1 MCVGNGKKPTRPKNP
16 IPLRNIKLFLNF
28 CSDAFRRTK
37 RPNNHTGQT
46 GQNAKFVLNNGG
58 PNGSDGSKRQIRVE
72 QWGGQT
78 GQTGQNAKFVLNNG
92 GPNGSDGSKRQIR
105 AEQWG
110 GQTGQTGQNAKFVLN
125 NGGAKWAR
133 RVKTPNSC

>member
-1 MCVGNGKKPTRPKNP
+1 MGFGVWGSASQVRALTRPAVCVGNEKKTPPKESH
-16 IPLRNIKLFLNF
+16 NIKKITSFFQFLF
-28 CSDAFRRTK
+28 RYTK

-58 PNGSDGSKRQIRVE
+58 PNGPDGSKRQVRAE
-72 QWGGQT
+72 QW
-78 GQTGQNAKFVLNNG
+78 G

-110 GQTGQTGQNAKFVLN
+110 GRTGQTGQNAKFVLN
-125 NGGAKWAR
+125 NGGAER
-133 RVKTPNSC
+133 VRQVKTPNAC